1 MFSPNGTFNFCVW
14 GNQKRSTRKKKRASS
29 LPCLPQDSLGREN
42 RVSKEKEV
50 WHLPVSSCNSLNRAD
65 QSEQAERSIPV
76 SSLVSCSDSLK
87 GDYTDYTRRENHVHH
102 LACLLQQDSKGRS
115 EKQLWKKYA
124 SFLPSLLQ
132 QSLSGRPHRVNK
144 EREACSSPILSSEAS
159 LYGEIWV
166 TTAEEVC

>member
-1 MFSPNGTFNFCVW
+1 MFKLCVLTKWDFNFCVW
-14 GNQKRSTRKKKRASS
+14 GNQKRSTRKKKHASS
-29 LPCLPQDSLGREN
+29 LPCLPHDSLKREN

-76 SSLVSCSDSLK
+76 SSPFSGNDSLT
-87 GDYTDYTRRENHVHH
+87 GDHTDYTRRENHVHH
-102 LACLLQQDSKGRS
+102 LSCLLQQVSMGRS

-132 QSLSGRPHRVNK
+132 HLSQGDHTESTRREKHVRHLSCLLQQVSMGRW
-144 EREACSSPILSSEAS
+144 E
-159 LYGEIWV
+159 
-166 TTAEEVC
+166 